1 MSGFDRVLLDAPCS
15 GLGVISRDSTIKA
28 TRTTKDVI
36 KNSVI
41 QKKLILSAIDSVDC
55 NSKTGGI
62 IVYSTCSISVQE
74 NEMVVNYALRKRH
87 VKLIDTEL
95 PFGNKGLVK
104 YQSHHFHKS
113 LELTRRFYP
122 HVFIHIH
129 YLYLQTH
136 NTDGFFVAKFRK
148 YANGPK
154 EEKNKNDDEKDV
166 KETNESEKI
175 DESKITES
183 LFADNAKSV
192 KKGGNKMRKRE
203 KMLKKQKV
211 NNELNKEKHKKGKK
225 QKKVSK

>member
-1 MSGFDRVLLDAPCS
+1 MRDLKKYSLIYTFHINPFHRLGVQNCIIVNQNGTDFPKLLSGFDRVLLDAPCS

-74 NEMVVNYALRKRH
+74 NEMVVNYALRKRF

-95 PFGNKGLVK
+95 PFGNNGLTK

-113 LELTRRFYP
+113 LNLTRRFYP
-122 HVFIHIH
+122 HVLIYIYIIIISFFPSFFSLFI
-129 YLYLQTH
+129 LLFLS
-136 NTDGFFVAKFRK
+136 FFF
-148 YANGPK
+148 YFFL
-154 EEKNKNDDEKDV
+154 D
-166 KETNESEKI
+166 SQYWWI
-175 DESKITES
+175 FCSKI
-183 LFADNAKSV
+183 
-192 KKGGNKMRKRE
+192 
-203 KMLKKQKV
+203 
-211 NNELNKEKHKKGKK
+211 
-225 QKKVSK
+225 